1 VVGEGSSGSTNSNSI
16 GKEKAA
22 QHLSEAIE
30 AALKAARVSSDQ
42 VAAICLSMS
51 GVDRPEDAEM
61 IQSWVLPTL
70 PKAKIDVHNDAVAA
84 LVSGTNGHLFG
95 VVVISGTGTI
105 TYGVNKEGKAER
117 ASGWGPLLG
126 DQGSGYAIGF
136 SILSSV
142 VQAVDGRGP
151 ATSLVD
157 AVFSKLNIQNG
168 QDLIPWA
175 YSSVAWE
182 RFAQL
187 APLAATAARNGD
199 EVAQKILEDQAQ
211 ALVVSIKA
219 VVKKLGLGGQESF
232 PLVLAGGNLT
242 HHDSY
247 LTTMVKQMVH
257 QQIPQANVSLP
268 SLKPEFAAA
277 LLACKTR
284 L

>member
-1 VVGEGSSGSTNSNSI
+1 
-16 GKEKAA
+16 
-22 QHLSEAIE
+22 
-30 AALKAARVSSDQ
+30 
-42 VAAICLSMS
+42 
-51 GVDRPEDAEM
+51 
-61 IQSWVLPTL
+61 
-70 PKAKIDVHNDAVAA
+70 
-84 LVSGTNGHLFG
+84 
-95 VVVISGTGTI
+95 
-105 TYGVNKEGKAER
+105 
-117 ASGWGPLLG
+117 
-126 DQGSGYAIGF
+126 
-136 SILSSV
+136 
-142 VQAVDGRGP
+142 
-151 ATSLVD
+151 
-157 AVFSKLNIQNG
+157 
-168 QDLIPWA
+168 
-175 YSSVAWE
+175 VAWE

>member
-1 VVGEGSSGSTNSNSI
+1 VVGQRPLYTPFADLKSSPLHPSCHLPNQVSCINSQRAVVGEGSSGSTNSNSI

-117 ASGWGPLLG
+117 ASGWG
-126 DQGSGYAIGF
+126 
-136 SILSSV
+136 
-142 VQAVDGRGP
+142 
-151 ATSLVD
+151 
-157 AVFSKLNIQNG
+157 
-168 QDLIPWA
+168 
-175 YSSVAWE
+175 
-182 RFAQL
+182 
-187 APLAATAARNGD
+187 
-199 EVAQKILEDQAQ
+199 
-211 ALVVSIKA
+211 
-219 VVKKLGLGGQESF
+219 
-232 PLVLAGGNLT
+232 
-242 HHDSY
+242 
-247 LTTMVKQMVH
+247 
-257 QQIPQANVSLP
+257 
-268 SLKPEFAAA
+268 
-277 LLACKTR
+277 
-284 L
+284 